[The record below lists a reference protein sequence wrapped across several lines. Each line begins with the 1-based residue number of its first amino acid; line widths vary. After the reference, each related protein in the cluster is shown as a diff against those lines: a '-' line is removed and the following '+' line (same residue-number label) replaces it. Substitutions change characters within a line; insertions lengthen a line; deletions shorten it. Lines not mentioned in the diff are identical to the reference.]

1 MYNMVVNQLVD
12 DGHVGAASAVAASTL
27 AQMPTKAQNNHA
39 LARRLQGRAPD
50 TAAGGGLDLDAGGG
64 GGPPAAAYRTCWVA
78 PGAGGAAAFGADGT
92 HAAVGAADG
101 SVRLLDAA
109 LLAQGGAQDPVLRVY
124 NEHRQAVTDLD
135 FHPGANANLLVS
147 ASQDAT
153 LRFYNFP
160 GAPRA
165 SRQCTDTH
173 AIHAVRFHPA
183 GGHLLVGTAHHSLHL
198 YDVATFRCFTST
210 QPMEEHSAPIAAVAW
225 AADGKSYASVAGPAL
240 KLWDGRT
247 CRCSHTVP
255 MAHRGEAVT
264 SVAFSHS
271 GRYVL
276 TAGADGMARL
286 WDVAAAKSLLTYE
299 GGGGG
304 GEGGGGGGGGGGE
317 RAAAYFCAGEA
328 LVGGAVGG
336 GSEVLLWDAKS
347 GALAQRLAGH
357 AAPLRA
363 LACSA
368 AAPVLLSCSADGQVR
383 GWVE

>member
-1 MYNMVVNQLVD
+1 MCIRD
-12 DGHVGAASAVAASTL
+12 
-27 AQMPTKAQNNHA
+27 
-39 LARRLQGRAPD
+39 R
-50 TAAGGGLDLDAGGG
+50 
-64 GGPPAAAYRTCWVA
+64 
-78 PGAGGAAAFGADGT
+78 
-92 HAAVGAADG
+92 
-101 SVRLLDAA
+101 
-109 LLAQGGAQDPVLRVY
+109 
-124 NEHRQAVTDLD
+124 AVTDLD

-255 MAHRGEAVT
+255 MAVSYTH
-264 SVAFSHS
+264 
-271 GRYVL
+271 L
-276 TAGADGMARL
+276 TLPTKA
-286 WDVAAAKSLLTYE
+286 
-299 GGGGG
+299 
-304 GEGGGGGGGGGGE
+304 
-317 RAAAYFCAGEA
+317 
-328 LVGGAVGG
+328 
-336 GSEVLLWDAKS
+336 
-347 GALAQRLAGH
+347 
-357 AAPLRA
+357 
-363 LACSA
+363 
-368 AAPVLLSCSADGQVR
+368 
-383 GWVE
+383 